1 MEMDIQ
7 QLKYF
12 KAVATIG
19 KINEAAESL
28 FVSAPALSTSVSR
41 LEKELGV
48 RLFDRAGNRIVL
60 NAQGKIFLKH
70 TNQIL
75 SNLENAKLE
84 LQQSLAQHQNSISLI
99 SVNTVIW
106 VELITA
112 FTLESP
118 DYTMACST
126 TSITDLA
133 ENGLSPHCRF
143 LLAYENEIPP
153 AFNEELD
160 SVFLFSANPV
170 AMLHKDHPLANET
183 VVSLSALAD
192 DKYTLEAYRQC
203 LNMINDLPEV
213 ETYCIARMYPGN
225 ASRFREQC
233 SVDSTQRADKKSVN
247 VDVAYYYSI
256 QALESNYTLRH
267 KRLHRER
274 VFCFIRSRLS
284 ALESAGSYKRHS
296 SKHLLRIRANN
307 DCMQ

>member
-1 MEMDIQ
+1 MDIQ

-118 DYTMACST
+118 DYTMACSA
-126 TSITDLA
+126 TSIADLA

-183 VVSLSALAD
+183 VVSLSALANDKLFMPNPGSSLSDRLMQLFEHSGIPYPTDTFYSYVARQRMVASGMGVSFASQNVSHLFSANVRYIPLD
-192 DKYTLEAYRQC
+192 DPFEPWVARLYWRKDHPLLPHEQAFLTFAQKFYG
-203 LNMINDLPEV
+203 DL
-213 ETYCIARMYPGN
+213 
-225 ASRFREQC
+225 
-233 SVDSTQRADKKSVN
+233 
-247 VDVAYYYSI
+247 
-256 QALESNYTLRH
+256 H
-267 KRLHRER
+267 
-274 VFCFIRSRLS
+274 
-284 ALESAGSYKRHS
+284 
-296 SKHLLRIRANN
+296 
-307 DCMQ
+307 